1 VALQGRGRPPE
12 NAEKRWDFIPLQK
25 AVNRRRHV
33 VIQKKAVAAAKLR
46 PAYIGPGGSMGFAAI
61 ASARPTL
68 ALTAWP
74 LAIFANAA
82 AGAGSSRQSLPN
94 LQVVIQ

>member
-1 VALQGRGRPPE
+1 M
-12 NAEKRWDFIPLQK
+12 
-25 AVNRRRHV
+25 
-33 VIQKKAVAAAKLR
+33 VIQKKALAAAKLR
-46 PAYIGPGGSMGFAAI
+46 PAYIGLEGSMGFAAI

-94 LQVVIQ
+94 LQVVVQ